1 MSQALLKTARILAF
15 LPFIAFTK
23 STAASSREPDFY
35 CYKRLPNGQVVN
47 LNDLCGSVAVPSS
60 GPDVIRNRVRIS
72 RNARKLLDFVEYSY
86 DGRRLVATVRNKS
99 KDPLSSLSIGFSAYN
114 RAGGNEVIADAGS
127 ADAAVKVLAP
137 NGTTTFKAQLD
148 KESDFIEITSVE
160 TEQSQE
166 ATLTRSQSRRK

>member
-15 LPFIAFTK
+15 LPFVAFTE
-23 STAASSREPDFY
+23 STAASPREPDFY
-35 CYKRLPNGQVVN
+35 CYKRLPSGQVVN
-47 LNDLCGSVAVPSS
+47 LNDLCGSVPSK
-60 GPDVIRNRVRIS
+60 GPEVIRNRVRIS

-86 DGRRLVATVRNKS
+86 DGKRLVATVRNKS
-99 KDPLSSLSIGFSAYN
+99 KEPLSSLSIGFSAYN

-166 ATLTRSQSRRK
+166 ATLTRSRSRRK